1 MAGLERGGARMK
13 WIWSVTL
20 AVSSLLLI
28 ATLVRHRISWAW
40 FSRFTL
46 HLTAAAVVLYLLNG
60 SGVIPGVHIPLNP
73 TTIGTVVLLGIPGI
87 ALIAGLQAV
96 LF

>member
-1 MAGLERGGARMK
+1 MK
-13 WIWSVTL
+13 WVWSAML

-28 ATLVRHRISWAW
+28 AIVVRQRISWAW
-40 FSRFTL
+40 FSRFAL
-46 HLTAAAVVLYLLNG
+46 HLTAAAVVLYLLN
-60 SGVIPGVHIPLNP
+60 SLSVIPGVQIPLNP
-73 TTIGTVVLLGIPGI
+73 TTIGTVVVLGIPGV